1 MISFIS
7 TQPKLLL
14 QSTYSRS
21 ATFVMQ
27 LIKPK
32 ETSRNNLAGADV
44 WRHHHIQIFVERWR
58 KCTSKGQLTRI
69 LITLVFVPQ
78 FFLSSI
84 FWKRIRIQGLVAVA
98 WGNRKREIVG
108 SLFSSIFNY
117 QTRWMDGW
125 LSEIWK
131 TGLRITRSGHQAIS
145 WIWDSLAQPRQSPL
159 AVADTPGFKRKYK
172 ECQRGGNETTA

>member
-1 MISFIS
+1 MFDD
-7 TQPKLLL
+7 
-14 QSTYSRS
+14 
-21 ATFVMQ
+21 
-27 LIKPK
+27 
-32 ETSRNNLAGADV
+32 N
-44 WRHHHIQIFVERWR
+44 HHIQIFVERWR

-84 FWKRIRIQGLVAVA
+84 FWKRIRIQGLVAET

-117 QTRWMDGW
+117 RTRWMDGW

-131 TGLRITRSGHQAIS
+131 TGLRNTRSGHQTIS
-145 WIWDSLAQPRQSPL
+145 RIWDSFTQPRQWL
-159 AVADTPGFKRKYK
+159 TPQISKGSTRNAKEEEMKQLPERNFLLNFCQLVVRLCPEAGEFIFLLWRKK
-172 ECQRGGNETTA
+172 